1 MDINIANIML
11 SAGAGLASVLSP
23 CVLPVIPV
31 IAVGGA
37 EKKDQLR
44 PLLVVLGLSI
54 TFMTMGAVSSLFGA
68 LLIGRTR
75 IIEQI
80 GGAVILTMGL
90 MIFFDLSIFKWL
102 YRLSNIQVK
111 SEGRFSGL
119 ILGMALGIVWVPCI
133 GPMLSSILA
142 MVGTGGE
149 LAKGVMLLGFYS
161 LGLAITLLTIAYSS
175 HILQRRLTA
184 IAKHEAVVRYI
195 TGGILIA
202 FGLYILVIGN
212 FAF

>member
-1 MDINIANIML
+1 MEISIANILL

-31 IAVGGA
+31 IAAGGA
-37 EKKDQLR
+37 ERPDRLR

-54 TFMTMGAVSSLFGA
+54 TFMTMGAVSSLFGE
-68 LLIGRTR
+68 LLVGRSR
-75 IIEQI
+75 LIEQI
-80 GGAVILTMGL
+80 GGAVILAMGL
-90 MIFFDLSIFKWL
+90 MVFFDLNIFKRL
-102 YRLSNIQVK
+102 YRLSNIQVR

-119 ILGMALGIVWVPCI
+119 VLGMALGIVWVPCI

-142 MVGTGGE
+142 MVGTSGE
-149 LAKGVMLLGFYS
+149 LAKGVTLLGFYS
-161 LGLAITLLTIAYSS
+161 LGLAMPLLTIAYSS
-175 HILQRRLTA
+175 NILQRRLTA
-184 IAKHEAVVRYI
+184 FARHEVFVRYI
-195 TGGILIA
+195 TGAILIA

>member
-1 MDINIANIML
+1 MEISIANILL

-31 IAVGGA
+31 IAVGSS
-37 EKKDQLR
+37 EKKDRLR

-54 TFMTMGAVSSLFGA
+54 TFMTMGAVSALFGA
-68 LLIGRTR
+68 LLVGRTR
-75 IIEQI
+75 FIEQI
-80 GGAVILTMGL
+80 GGAIILAMGL
-90 MIFFDLSIFKWL
+90 MVFFDVSIFKRF

-111 SEGRFSGL
+111 SEGRFSGVL
-119 ILGMALGIVWVPCI
+119 LGMALGIVWVPCI

-142 MVGTGGE
+142 MVGTSGE
-149 LAKGVMLLGFYS
+149 LAKGVLLLGFYS
-161 LGLAITLLTIAYSS
+161 LGLAIPLLTIAYSS
-175 HILQRRLTA
+175 HMLRRRLTSLA
-184 IAKHEAVVRYI
+184 QHEAVVRYV

-202 FGLYILVIGN
+202 FSLYIIFVGN

>member
-1 MDINIANIML
+1 MEVSIANILL

-31 IAVGGA
+31 IAAGGA

-80 GGAVILTMGL
+80 GGAVIFAMGL
-90 MIFFDLSIFKWL
+90 MVFFDLSIFKRL
-102 YRLSNIQVK
+102 YQLSNIQVR

-119 ILGMALGIVWVPCI
+119 VLGMALGIVWVPCI

-142 MVGTGGE
+142 MVGTSGE

-161 LGLAITLLTIAYSS
+161 LGLAIPLLTIAYSS
-175 HILQRRLTA
+175 HLLQRRL
-184 IAKHEAVVRYI
+184 IALARHEAVVRYI

>member
-1 MDINIANIML
+1 MEISIANILL
-11 SAGAGLASVLSP
+11 SAGAGLVSVLSP

-31 IAVGGA
+31 IAVGSA
-37 EKKDQLR
+37 EKKDRLR
-44 PLLVVLGLSI
+44 PLLVVMGLSI

-75 IIEQI
+75 FIEQI
-80 GGAVILTMGL
+80 GGAIILAMGL
-90 MIFFDLSIFKWL
+90 MVFFDLSIFKRL

-111 SEGRFSGL
+111 SEGRFSGVL
-119 ILGMALGIVWVPCI
+119 LGMALGIVWVPCI

-142 MVGTGGE
+142 MVSTSGE
-149 LAKGVMLLGFYS
+149 LAKGVLLLGFYS
-161 LGLAITLLTIAYSS
+161 LGLAIPLLTIAYSS

-184 IAKHEAVVRYI
+184 VARHEAVVRYI
-195 TGGILIA
+195 TGGVLIA
-202 FGLYILVIGN
+202 FGLYILIIGN

>member
-1 MDINIANIML
+1 MEISIANILL

-37 EKKDQLR
+37 EKKDRLR
-44 PLLVVLGLSI
+44 PLLVVFGLSI
-54 TFMTMGAVSSLFGA
+54 TFMTMGAISSLFGA

-80 GGAVILTMGL
+80 GGAVILAMGL
-90 MIFFDLSIFKWL
+90 MVFFDLSIFKRL

-142 MVGTGGE
+142 MVGTSGE

-161 LGLAITLLTIAYSS
+161 LGLAIPLLTIAYSS
-175 HILQRRLTA
+175 HILQRRLIA
-184 IAKHEAVVRYI
+184 FAKHEAVVRYI